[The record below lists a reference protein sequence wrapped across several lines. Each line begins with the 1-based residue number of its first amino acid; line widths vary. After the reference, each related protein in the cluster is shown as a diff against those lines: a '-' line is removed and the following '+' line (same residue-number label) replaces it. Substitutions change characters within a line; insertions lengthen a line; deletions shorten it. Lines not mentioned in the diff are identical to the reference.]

1 VGRRQE
7 ERLAHRVMVWVAGTD
22 YRGNP
27 FRQTAKITDI
37 SRLGA
42 RLAEIRCLRAAGEL
56 LELRSRGRKARFRV
70 VWIDDQTGQAGIR
83 CVEPSKNLW
92 RMTFPPARPERKQIS
107 KAAAATG
114 QQSIEAV
121 GGWITSSTAGASRP
135 SSTGFVPSTRREE
148 WKKPASAT
156 PPPTPQKHERKHTRH
171 RCAGGAEVRKEIFAN
186 QQERV
191 WGRLT
196 QISLGGCFVA
206 TMHPF
211 APQTKVTL
219 FLGVQDLQ
227 LKVRGIICR
236 AEPGVGM
243 GIRFSELDERSQRSL
258 EDLTANL
265 SKGGRYS
272 QFAS

>member
-1 VGRRQE
+1 MGQRQE
-7 ERLAHRVMVWVAGTD
+7 ERLAHRVFVWVAGTD

-27 FRQTAKITDI
+27 FRQTAKIKDI

-42 RLAEIRCLRAAGEL
+42 RLAEIRCLRSAGEL

-70 VWIDDQTGQAGIR
+70 VWIDDQRGEAGVR

-92 RMTFPPARPERKQIS
+92 RVSFPPPRPERKENS
-107 KAAAATG
+107 KAAAAIG
-114 QQSIEAV
+114 QRSIEAV
-121 GGWITSSTAGASRP
+121 GGWISRGTAEPSIP
-135 SSTGFVPSTRREE
+135 SSTGFVPSPRREE

-156 PPPTPQKHERKHTRH
+156 PTPTPQRTERKHTRH

-219 FLGVQDLQ
+219 FLGVEDLQ
-227 LKVRGIICR
+227 LKVKGVICR

-243 GIRFSELDERSQRSL
+243 GIRFSELDERSRRSL
-258 EDLTANL
+258 EELTSNL
-265 SKGGRYS
+265 GKGGRYS